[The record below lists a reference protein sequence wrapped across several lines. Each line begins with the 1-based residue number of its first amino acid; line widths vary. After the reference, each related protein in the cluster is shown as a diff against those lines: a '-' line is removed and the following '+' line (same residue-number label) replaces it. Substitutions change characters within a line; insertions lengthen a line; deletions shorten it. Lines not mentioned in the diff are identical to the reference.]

1 MAELLQGKCTLIT
14 GAGTGIGRG
23 AALCFARHGAKVAV
37 ADIVAE
43 TGEETVRLIKADGG
57 DALFIKCNVAVA
69 AEVKA
74 MVERVV
80 AVFGRLDCAF
90 NNAGVE
96 TALLKLAD
104 DTEEN
109 FDRLVAINLKGVW
122 LGMKYEIKQM
132 LAQGGGGAIVNT
144 ASTAGLVGTDLHA
157 IYCATKHGV
166 IGLSKAAAL
175 DYAPKIRINVVAPGA
190 IDTPMFN
197 DVVLDEVD
205 REAALAQHPLGRAGR
220 PEEVAALVAFLL
232 GPEARYLVGSML
244 VIDGGTEA
252 VARPDAW

>member
-1 MAELLQGKCTLIT
+1 MAGLLQGKCTLIT

-37 ADIVAE
+37 ADIVE
-43 TGEETVRLIKADGG
+43 QTGEETVRLIKADGG
-57 DALFIKCNVAVA
+57 EALFIKCNVAVA

-74 MVERVV
+74 MVERVA

-109 FDRLVAINLKGVW
+109 FDRLVAINLKGIW

-132 LAQGGGGAIVNT
+132 LAQGGGGVIVNT

-157 IYCATKHGV
+157 IYCATKFGV
-166 IGLSKAAAL
+166 IGLTKTGAIE
-175 DYAPKIRINVVAPGA
+175 YAKDGIRINAVCPGGTE
-190 IDTPMFN
+190 TPMLQRLIPELKQRGR
-197 DVVLDEVD
+197 VMS
-205 REAALAQHPLGRAGR
+205 RMTPLARTAR
-220 PEEVAALVAFLL
+220 PEEMGEAAAWLCSERASFVTGLSLVA
-232 GPEARYLVGSML
+232 
-244 VIDGGTEA
+244 DGGLT
-252 VARPDAW
+252 VQ

>member
-1 MAELLQGKCTLIT
+1 MARMLEGKCGLIT
-14 GAGTGIGRG
+14 GASTGIGRG

-37 ADIVAE
+37 VDIAQDA
-43 TGEETVRLIKADGG
+43 GEETVRLIKADGG
-57 DALFIKCNVAVA
+57 EAFFVKCNVASA

-80 AVFGRLDCAF
+80 AEFGRLDCAF

-109 FDRLVAINLKGVW
+109 FDRLVAINMKGVW
-122 LGMKYEIKQM
+122 LCMKHEIRQM

-166 IGLSKAAAL
+166 IGLTKT
-175 DYAPKIRINVVAPGA
+175 GA
-190 IDTPMFN
+190 IEYAKDGIRVNAICPGGTETPM
-197 DVVLDEVD
+197 LQRLIPELK
-205 REAALAQHPLGRAGR
+205 RRGRAMARMTPMARTAR
-220 PEEVAALVAFLL
+220 PEEMGEVAAWLCSDRASFVTGHSMVA
-232 GPEARYLVGSML
+232 
-244 VIDGGTEA
+244 DGGLT
-252 VARPDAW
+252 VQ

>member
-1 MAELLQGKCTLIT
+1 MAGLLQGKCTLIT

-43 TGEETVRLIKADGG
+43 TGEETVRLIKAEGG
-57 DALFIKCNVAVA
+57 EALFIKCNVAVA

-132 LAQGGGGAIVNT
+132 LAQGGGGRSSTPPRPRAWSAPT
-144 ASTAGLVGTDLHA
+144 FTPSTA
-157 IYCATKHGV
+157 
-166 IGLSKAAAL
+166 
-175 DYAPKIRINVVAPGA
+175 
-190 IDTPMFN
+190 
-197 DVVLDEVD
+197 
-205 REAALAQHPLGRAGR
+205 R
-220 PEEVAALVAFLL
+220 P
-232 GPEARYLVGSML
+232 SM
-244 VIDGGTEA
+244 A
-252 VARPDAW
+252 

>member
-1 MAELLQGKCTLIT
+1 MAGLLQGKCTLIT
-14 GAGTGIGRG
+14 GAGTAIGRG

-37 ADIVAE
+37 ADVVAE
-43 TGEETVRLIKADGG
+43 TGEETVRLIKAEGG
-57 DALFIKCNVAVA
+57 EALFIKCNVAVA

-74 MVERVV
+74 MVERVA

-132 LAQGGGGAIVNT
+132 LAQGGGGTIVNT

-166 IGLSKAAAL
+166 IGLTKTGAIE
-175 DYAPKIRINVVAPGA
+175 YAKDGIRINAVCPGGTE
-190 IDTPMFN
+190 TPMLQRLIPELKQRGR
-197 DVVLDEVD
+197 VMG
-205 REAALAQHPLGRAGR
+205 RMTPLARTAR
-220 PEEVAALVAFLL
+220 PEEMGEAAAWLCSDRASFVTGLSLVA
-232 GPEARYLVGSML
+232 
-244 VIDGGTEA
+244 DGGLT
-252 VARPDAW
+252 VQ

>member
-1 MAELLQGKCTLIT
+1 MAGMLEGKSALIT

-37 ADIVAE
+37 ADIVPE
-43 TGEETVRLIKADGG
+43 TGEETVRLIKAAGG
-57 DALFIKCNVAVA
+57 EAFFVKCNVASA

-74 MVERVV
+74 MVERV
-80 AVFGRLDCAF
+80 AAQFGRLDCAF

-109 FDRLVAINLKGVW
+109 FDRLVAVNMKGVW
-122 LGMKYEIKQM
+122 LCMKYEIHQM

-144 ASTAGLVGTDLHA
+144 ASTAALVGTDLHA

-166 IGLSKAAAL
+166 IGLTKTGAIE
-175 DYAPKIRINVVAPGA
+175 YAKDGIRINAVCPGGTE
-190 IDTPMFN
+190 TPM
-197 DVVLDEVD
+197 LQRLIPELK
-205 REAALAQHPLGRAGR
+205 RRGRAMARMTPMARAAR
-220 PEEVAALVAFLL
+220 PEEMGEVAAWLCSDRASFVTGHSMVA
-232 GPEARYLVGSML
+232 
-244 VIDGGTEA
+244 DGGLT
-252 VARPDAW
+252 VQ

>member
-1 MAELLQGKCTLIT
+1 MARMLEGKCSLIT

-37 ADIVAE
+37 VDIAHD
-43 TGEETVRLIKADGG
+43 TGEETVRLIKAEGG
-57 DALFIKCNVAVA
+57 EAFFIKCNVAAA

-80 AVFGRLDCAF
+80 AEFGRLDCAF

-109 FDRLVAINLKGVW
+109 FDRLVAINMKGVW
-122 LGMKYEIKQM
+122 LCMKHEIHQM

-166 IGLSKAAAL
+166 IGLTKTGAIE
-175 DYAPKIRINVVAPGA
+175 YAKDGIRINAVCPGGTE
-190 IDTPMFN
+190 TPM
-197 DVVLDEVD
+197 LQRLIPELK
-205 REAALAQHPLGRAGR
+205 RRGRAMARMTPMARAAR
-220 PEEVAALVAFLL
+220 PEEMGEVAAWLCSDRASFVTGHSMVA
-232 GPEARYLVGSML
+232 
-244 VIDGGTEA
+244 DGGLT
-252 VARPDAW
+252 VQ